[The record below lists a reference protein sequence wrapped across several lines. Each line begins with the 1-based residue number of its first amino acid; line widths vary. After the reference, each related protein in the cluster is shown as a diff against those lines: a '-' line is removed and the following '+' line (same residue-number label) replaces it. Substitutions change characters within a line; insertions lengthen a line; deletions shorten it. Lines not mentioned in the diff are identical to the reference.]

1 MIRCHTQDLLKLKY
15 EGGLDGTLLTWMEDF
30 LRGRKMRTGV
40 RDCVSDWRDVSSG
53 VSQGAV
59 LAPIMFLIYVNDLVD
74 GIGSYAS
81 LFADDV
87 KIMKR
92 IERREDCMMLQDDL
106 NKIFEWSQCWKIE
119 FNTRKCKVLRIG
131 KCTKRIKAEYKMGNA
146 VLQ

>member
-1 MIRCHTQDLLKLKY
+1 MQERDGWVDCAYLDLKKALDKVPCTRHLCKLKY
-15 EGGLDGTLLTWMEDF
+15 ERGLDGALLTWMEDV
-30 LRGRKMRTGV
+30 LRGRKMRTGM

-53 VSQGAV
+53 VPQGSV

-92 IERREDCMMLQDDL
+92 ME
-106 NKIFEWSQCWKIE
+106 
-119 FNTRKCKVLRIG
+119 
-131 KCTKRIKAEYKMGNA
+131 
-146 VLQ
+146 